1 MKISSGKF
9 RGRVIT
15 VPADIRPVSLRV
27 KKSCFDILGDEIIE
41 KKVLDLFAG
50 SGSLGIEAL
59 SRGAKSTSFVELRR
73 KPIQAIRNNLS
84 KLCQGCDCTVYQ
96 KDAFASIKD
105 FCGYKEDFDVIFLD
119 PPYYKE
125 MLIKALQLLE
135 EYDILAR
142 SGYVVAFCYEK
153 DQYLEVGKKFSLIL
167 NRKYGQTRLLIYR
180 KDA

>member
-15 VPADIRPVSLRV
+15 VPADIRPVSLKV
-27 KKSCFDILGDEIIE
+27 KKSCFDILGDEIID

-50 SGSLGIEAL
+50 SGSIGIEAL
-59 SRGAKSTSFVELRR
+59 SRGAKSASFIELGRG
-73 KPIQAIRNNLS
+73 PIKAIKSNVSRF
-84 KLCQGCDCTVYQ
+84 CQECDFVIYQ
-96 KDAFASIKD
+96 KDAFAAIKD
-105 FCGYKEDFDVIFLD
+105 FYGYKERFDVIFLD

-142 SGYVVAFCYEK
+142 SGYIVAFCYEK
-153 DQYLEVGKKFSLIL
+153 DSFLEAGEIFSLIL